1 MSRHRNIRT
10 RTFSDEL
17 DDYDYDQYGRS
28 IDDDLSCISPSTA
41 NMYLYENNMNTF
53 PESLEQ
59 QQQQKKPSDESEDMT
74 NATIDSCIQFIRD
87 TIGQTKSE
95 EEILFAL
102 KQTDCN
108 PELALNFLLSNDGR
122 KEKEQQQQ
130 PKSTNIVPD
139 FGLATQQ
146 NPTKLFRALTAK
158 LPNSSM
164 TKRNKNNIINNNNY
178 NDYKIRKILKYFM
191 LNSMEMYRNRRDSS
205 KPPPTTTNTKQQ
217 QQTPSSESNKKPEN
231 IESTVKKIASN
242 KMMLETPDKLTTTA
256 SSIPSSPISA
266 KIIRQNIKQK
276 SVEEIKK
283 IYQQKRIDGQKMLL
297 NLVIAGHV
305 DAGKSTIMGHL
316 LSLLGNV
323 SKKHMHKNE
332 TEAKKLGKSSFMYAW
347 VLDETDEER
356 NRGITIDIGYHCFE
370 TKKRIVNIL
379 DAPGHRD
386 FIPNMIQGTTKADV
400 AMLVIDATKGEFESG
415 FEAGGQTQ
423 EHILLLRSFGITQV
437 AIVINKM
444 DNIDFDQERYNQI
457 VDKIRKFLKQVGFKD
472 QSVEYIPCSGMTG
485 DNLIE
490 LSKNPNFNWYNGPT
504 VIDIIDNFTCSQRIV
519 DKPFRMS
526 INDLFKGQ
534 TSGIYLSGKIDYG
547 YVELNQKLLILPV
560 VEYGT
565 VKNIII
571 DNQNQTEAFAG
582 DFVYL
587 NIIQS
592 DGLEISIGNVIC
604 DILSPCTMATKFE
617 ARIVTFGTIGTPLI
631 NGSSLIIY
639 SVCLNEVV
647 TLTKL
652 CSQLD
657 KNKNEV
663 IKKNPRLIGKNQAAI
678 VQITTTKPI
687 CIETFENSKEY
698 GRFVLRSEHFTM
710 GTGIVTKILKTN

>member
-59 QQQQKKPSDESEDMT
+59 QQQQQKPSDESDDMT

-108 PELALNFLLSNDGR
+108 PELALNLLLSNDDR
-122 KEKEQQQQ
+122 KEKEKQQQQQQQ

-139 FGLATQQ
+139 
-146 NPTKLFRALTAK
+146 
-158 LPNSSM
+158 
-164 TKRNKNNIINNNNY
+164 
-178 NDYKIRKILKYFM
+178 
-191 LNSMEMYRNRRDSS
+191 SS
-205 KPPPTTTNTKQQ
+205 KPPPTTTTNTKQQ

-231 IESTVKKIASN
+231 IESTAKKIVSN
-242 KMMLETPDKLTTTA
+242 KMLETPDKLSTA

-587 NIIQS
+587 NIVQS

>member
-130 PKSTNIVPD
+130 PKSTNIVP
-139 FGLATQQ
+139 
-146 NPTKLFRALTAK
+146 
-158 LPNSSM
+158 
-164 TKRNKNNIINNNNY
+164 
-178 NDYKIRKILKYFM
+178 
-191 LNSMEMYRNRRDSS
+191 DSS

>member
-10 RTFSDEL
+10 RTFSEEY

-28 IDDDLSCISPSTA
+28 VEEDLCISPGTA

-53 PESLEQ
+53 PESLDQ
-59 QQQQKKPSDESEDMT
+59 PSETDDLTST
-74 NATIDSCIQFIRD
+74 KLNSCIQFIRD
-87 TIGQTKSE
+87 AIGDSKSE

-102 KQTDCN
+102 KQTKCD
-108 PELALNFLLSNDGR
+108 PESAIDFLLSNQR
-122 KEKEQQQQ
+122 EKKEKQQ
-130 PKSTNIVPD
+130 KSEIIV
-139 FGLATQQ
+139 TESR
-146 NPTKLFRALTAK
+146 NSKLFRAVTTK
-158 LPNSSM
+158 LPNS
-164 TKRNKNNIINNNNY
+164 TKNNANNPIIS
-178 NDYKIRKILKYFM
+178 NDLNHYKIRKFLKDFM
-191 LNSMEMYRNRRDSS
+191 IKSLKIYKNQIAAQRDSP
-205 KPPPTTTNTKQQ
+205 KLIKKQTTVN
-217 QQTPSSESNKKPEN
+217 SESNKKAEN
-231 IESTVKKIASN
+231 VETAKRIVPT
-242 KMMLETPDKLTTTA
+242 KMMLQTPEK
-256 SSIPSSPISA
+256 SSVPPSPISA

-276 SVEEIKK
+276 SIEEIGK
-283 IYQQKRIDGQKMLL
+283 IYHTKRIDGKKMLL

-316 LSLLGNV
+316 LALLGNV

-332 TEAKKLGKSSFMYAW
+332 TEAKKLGKASFMYAW

-356 NRGITIDIGYHCFE
+356 NRGITIDVGHHCFE
-370 TKKRIVNIL
+370 TSKRIVNIL

-386 FIPNMIQGTTKADV
+386 FIPNMIMGTTKADV
-400 AMLVIDATKGEFESG
+400 AMLVIDATNGEFESG

-444 DNIDFDQERYNQI
+444 DNVDFDQTRYKQI

-504 VIDIIDNFTCSQRIV
+504 VIDIIDNFTCSPRLV

-526 INDLFKGQ
+526 ISDLFKGQ

-547 YVELNQKLLILPV
+547 YVEANQKLLILPNN
-560 VEYGT
+560 EYCT
-565 VKNIII
+565 VKNITI
-571 DNQNQTEAFAG
+571 DNENQLEAFAG
-582 DFVYL
+582 DVVSL
-587 NIIQS
+587 NITQV
-592 DGLEISIGNVIC
+592 DGLEISIGNLLC

-617 ARIVTFGTIGTPLI
+617 ARIVTFGTIGMPLI
-631 NGSSLIIY
+631 NGSSVIIY

-652 CSQLD
+652 CAQLD

-663 IKKNPRLIGKNQAAI
+663 IKRNPRLLGKNQAAI
-678 VQITTTKPI
+678 VEITSQKPI
-687 CIETFENSKEY
+687 CIETFDNSKEY
-698 GRFVLRSEHFTM
+698 GRFVIRSEHFTM

>member
-108 PELALNFLLSNDGR
+108 PELALNFLLSNDGH
-122 KEKEQQQQ
+122 
-130 PKSTNIVPD
+130 
-139 FGLATQQ
+139 FGLA
-146 NPTKLFRALTAK
+146 NSTKLFRALTAK

-164 TKRNKNNIINNNNY
+164 TKH
-178 NDYKIRKILKYFM
+178 
-191 LNSMEMYRNRRDSS
+191 SS
-205 KPPPTTTNTKQQ
+205 KPPTTINTKQQ

-242 KMMLETPDKLTTTA
+242 KMMLETPDKLSTTA

-587 NIIQS
+587 NIVQS